1 LRCAG
6 ANQGSGILCGHEKA
20 RSEKLQLYAST
31 TYKNRADICKSLNQD
46 NLINFILPGL
56 DENATP
62 TQKEMV
68 RIHANKSIK
77 REELLE
83 ANLEA
88 MYEVVLSICDP
99 LLKDQVYNHKDYE

>member
-1 LRCAG
+1 
-6 ANQGSGILCGHEKA
+6 
-20 RSEKLQLYAST
+20 
-31 TYKNRADICKSLNQD
+31 
-46 NLINFILPGL
+46 
-56 DENATP
+56 
-62 TQKEMV
+62 MV